1 MIHIINKLPENEH
14 KIWAK
19 AKEIPCF
26 EYPVFKAIESS
37 HPDCCDVILQQFPAM
52 IYARNKFGTP
62 PLVYAIQTPS
72 EKQITIIELL
82 LSKSKCIGFMLNQ
95 KNGNNE
101 NALYQAVEKRN
112 QSVVQLLIEYGAKV
126 SKRCKNIKSHLNQM
140 DNIYLALQT

>member
-1 MIHIINKLPENEH
+1 MIQILKKLPKNED

-26 EYPVFKAIESS
+26 DYPVFKAIKSN
-37 HPDCCDVILQQFPAM
+37 HPNCCDVIAQEFPVM
-52 IYARNKFGTP
+52 MYARNKFGTP

-82 LSKSKCIGFMLNQ
+82 LSNSKCVEFMLNQ

-101 NALYQAVEKRN
+101 NALYQAVEKRL

-126 SKRCKNIKSHLNQM
+126 SSKDVKKTLK
-140 DNIYLALQT
+140 Y

>member
-1 MIHIINKLPENEH
+1 MIQIVKKLPENEH

-26 EYPVFKAIESS
+26 EYPVFKAIDEN
-37 HPDCCDVILQQFPAM
+37 HPDCCSVILQQFPAM
-52 IYARNKFGTP
+52 KYACNKFGTP
-62 PLVYAIQTPS
+62 PLVYAVQTSS
-72 EKQITIIELL
+72 EKQITMIELM
-82 LSKSKCIGFMLNQ
+82 LSNSKCVGFMLNQ

-126 SKRCKNIKSHLNQM
+126 S
-140 DNIYLALQT
+140 